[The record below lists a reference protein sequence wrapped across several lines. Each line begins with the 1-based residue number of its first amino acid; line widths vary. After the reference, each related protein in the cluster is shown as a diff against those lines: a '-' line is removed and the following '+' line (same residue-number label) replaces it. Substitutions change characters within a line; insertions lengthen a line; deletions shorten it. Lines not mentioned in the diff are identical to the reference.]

1 MGRCRK
7 TVREDRVGGGHV
19 VTGTGRRRVF
29 DEVVL
34 HRAVL
39 DHTVL
44 CDVRGRAGPCLYLR
58 RLQEFARIAGEA
70 AGATLRTVDSV
81 LRREDIEA
89 VD

>member
-1 MGRCRK
+1 MVISPDGQRAA
-7 TVREDRVGGGHV
+7 D
-19 VTGTGRRRVF
+19 
-29 DEVVL
+29 DMVL
-34 HRAVL
+34 HRAVI

-44 CDVRGRAGPCLYLR
+44 CDVCGRAGPCLYLR